1 MRHSSNHN
9 GKATHNN
16 RVKQHEAK
24 SQWGLC
30 KDCKWWQIEPG
41 ARIAATTAGYCIE
54 EKLQPFKLRITGVG
68 GCNRFMPG
76 KPAHG
81 RGSSEKPPTAAPA
94 R

>member
-1 MRHSSNHN
+1 MRNAHHHN
-9 GKATHNN
+9 GKAHHNGSASKN
-16 RVKQHEAK
+16 E
-24 SQWGLC
+24 SGEWGLC

-54 EKLQPFKLRITGVG
+54 EKLQKFQLRITGAG
-68 GCNRFMPG
+68 GCNRFMAG

-81 RGSSEKPPTAAPA
+81 RGSSEKPPTAVPA